1 MLEEQINTMA
11 ISLNKIE
18 YDCERNKMIVDNKI
32 DDLIE
37 RINRIRDNR
46 SKSVSKS
53 QINDSVSVKSSRPK
67 SKSQVNYN

>member
-53 QINDSVSVKSSRPK
+53 QINDSVSVKSSRSK